1 MDGEERIA
9 AHEFFLTLAACN
21 TVIPVPLE
29 DPFGGQIEAPSV
41 EYQGESPDEQA
52 LVTAA
57 SAYGYKLVERTT
69 GHIAIDVHGG
79 RMRFVFLRLSLHF
92 SFRTLLEKN

>member
-1 MDGEERIA
+1 M
-9 AHEFFLTLAACN
+9 
-21 TVIPVPLE
+21 PL
-29 DPFGGQIEAPSV
+29 DDTFGGQTEAPLI

-69 GHIAIDVHGG
+69 GHIAIDVHGE
-79 RMRFVFLRLSLHF
+79 RMRYVFMELSLPF
-92 SFRTLLEKN
+92 